1 MKRLKNLLL
10 IASFV
15 LTSCGGTPQAPL
27 APERTSLFEMGEAG
41 SKYYR
46 IPALVKAQDGA
57 LVAIADKRGDALG
70 DLPNIITIVSKRS
83 TDNGKTWSDM
93 SIVAKGDTIN
103 KCGYGDAVV
112 ITDEKRGN
120 LIAVFSGNNGL
131 WHSNEKSLSRTY
143 TSTSTDNGKS
153 WEEIKDITDQVYGG
167 VYGDGTRYGLFTGSG
182 SGIQLKHG
190 NHAGRLMLVIAARN
204 DASWGGTM
212 SNYAIY
218 SDDGGQT
225 WQASKNAA
233 CTNGDEAK
241 VVELPDGKIL
251 MSIRNRAKGHRLFST
266 STDGGETWSEP
277 QLNTTILD
285 PACNGDIIAYTHKGK
300 NLLLHSLPASP
311 TTRENVTVYVSEDNG
326 ATWTPKRRI
335 FEGYSAYSSMQVLD
349 DGTIGIIVEEGKW
362 DGNLPGEDGFN
373 LGYYNFTIDWLLE
386 GDSPTPEKV
395 K

>member
-1 MKRLKNLLL
+1 MKRLKDLLL

-15 LTSCGGTPQAPL
+15 LTSCGGTTQAPL

-112 ITDEKRGN
+112 ITDEKKGN

-143 TSTSTDNGKS
+143 TSTSTDNGKT
-153 WEEIKDITDQVYGG
+153 WGKVVDITDQVYGG
-167 VYGDGTRYGLFTGSG
+167 VYGDSIRYGLFTGSG
-182 SGIQLKHG
+182 SGIQLKKG
-190 NHAGRLMLVIAARN
+190 KHAGRLMLVIAARN

-212 SNYAIY
+212 SNYAVY
-218 SDDGGQT
+218 SDDGGIT
-225 WQASKNAA
+225 WQVSKNAA

-241 VVELPDGKIL
+241 VVELANGNIL
-251 MSIRNRAKGHRLFST
+251 MSIRNRAKGHRLFSV
-266 STDGGETWSEP
+266 SKDGGETWSEP
-277 QLNTTILD
+277 ILNETILD
-285 PACNGDIIAYTHKGK
+285 PACNGDIISYHYKGK
-300 NLLLHSLPASP
+300 DLLLHSLPASP

-326 ATWTPKRRI
+326 ETWIPKRCI
-335 FEGYSAYSSMQVLD
+335 YQGYSAYSSLQVLD

-362 DGNLPGEDGFN
+362 DSNLPGEDGFN
-373 LGYYNFTIDWLLE
+373 LGYYRFSIDWLLE
-386 GDSPTPEKV
+386 GDKE
-395 K
+395 